1 MFSVENHLSEYMWFE
16 LLSFKFLVVIMQKSF
31 FCLGFFL
38 GQIQSQ
44 VKKPKKNP
52 GLLRFVKFRLKIQD
66 EKTY

>member
-44 VKKPKKNP
+44 VKKTKKNP